1 MFFPFCLLTNRSMA
15 PKDPKEIIRTSENLT
30 ATGSTKCGGSLT
42 DPALPKRYM
51 PYFCSLQTLT
61 DCSIYFLFGTVF
73 IQFQYFFRTNIDI
86 LTKRL
91 SQLKL
96 QFKYQ
101 KLFNCCIYPSLLVRE
116 GSNKESTYTSDIHV
130 PLNFYMIF

>member
-1 MFFPFCLLTNRSMA
+1 MFFPFCLLTDRSMA

-42 DPALPKRYM
+42 DPALPKRNM

-86 LTKRL
+86 LTK
-91 SQLKL
+91 KTVTAE
-96 QFKYQ
+96 
-101 KLFNCCIYPSLLVRE
+101 I
-116 GSNKESTYTSDIHV
+116 TI
-130 PLNFYMIF
+130 

>member
-1 MFFPFCLLTNRSMA
+1 MA

-42 DPALPKRYM
+42 DPALPKRNM

-73 IQFQYFFRTNIDI
+73 IQFQYFFPD
-86 LTKRL
+86 
-91 SQLKL
+91 
-96 QFKYQ
+96 KYRYLNQ
-101 KLFNCCIYPSLLVRE
+101 KTVTAEI
-116 GSNKESTYTSDIHV
+116 TI
-130 PLNFYMIF
+130 

>member
-1 MFFPFCLLTNRSMA
+1 MFFPFCLLTDRSMA

-61 DCSIYFLFGTVF
+61 DCSIYFFIWYGFHTISIFFPDKYRYLNQKTVTAE
-73 IQFQYFFRTNIDI
+73 ITI
-86 LTKRL
+86 
-91 SQLKL
+91 
-96 QFKYQ
+96 
-101 KLFNCCIYPSLLVRE
+101 
-116 GSNKESTYTSDIHV
+116 
-130 PLNFYMIF
+130 